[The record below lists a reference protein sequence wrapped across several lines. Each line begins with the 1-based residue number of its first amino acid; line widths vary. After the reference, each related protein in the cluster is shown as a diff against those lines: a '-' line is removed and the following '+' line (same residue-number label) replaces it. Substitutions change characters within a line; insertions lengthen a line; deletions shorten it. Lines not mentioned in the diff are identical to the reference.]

1 MKRISEIFITL
12 CFLGFLAVGLALTV
26 SHAPES
32 YSYYENR
39 SLASFPELSAQS
51 AGDGSLTTGIERY
64 LDDQAA
70 MRTASL
76 KAKARIDLALHRP
89 VVNEVVVTKERLLPY
104 LSNASGIVDAATVA
118 DKAERMADNLKR
130 INDTVTGY
138 GGYYCYVGVPCQ
150 YAYFED
156 DYPWY
161 LCNRKELSLAAASSL
176 AQAMAQRGVPFLDI
190 RAAFDA
196 MGHPEEYGSRVD
208 NHYTM
213 EGAFA
218 TYRLVMEKVAAES
231 GLEFPILGPEDV
243 RFETL
248 PNEYMGSRER
258 KLLNMETRAE
268 ALSILR
274 PLEDVPFTRSNN
286 GNPAASVVYA
296 MPASDA
302 EELTYGLYMGG
313 DIAHT
318 IIETHRDD
326 LPSILIY
333 GDSFTNAME
342 CVAYLS
348 FDEMHSLDLR
358 HYHEMSLEDYIREL
372 QPEVVVCIRDYEALL
387 AESGN
392 GGAID

>member
-1 MKRISEIFITL
+1 MKRISEIFMTV
-12 CFLGFLAVGLALTV
+12 CFLGFLAAGLALTV
-26 SHAPES
+26 SRQPES

-39 SLASFPELSAQS
+39 MLASFPKLSAQS
-51 AGDGSLTTGIERY
+51 VGDGSFATGVERY
-64 LDDQAA
+64 LDDHAA
-70 MRTASL
+70 LRTTLLMS
-76 KAKARIDLALHRP
+76 KARMDLTLRRP
-89 VVNEVVVTKERLLPY
+89 VVNEVVVTEDRLLPF
-104 LSNASGIVDAATVA
+104 LPVGVGTADAATVA
-118 DKAERMADNLKR
+118 RWGQNMADNLKR
-130 INDTVTGY
+130 ISDTVTEY
-138 GGYYCYVGVPCQ
+138 GGYYCYVAVPCQ

-161 LCNRKELSLAAASSL
+161 LFNREEFSLAVVSGL
-176 AQAMAQRGVPFLDI
+176 EQAMAERGIPFLDI

-196 MGHPEEYGSRVD
+196 MGRPEGYGSRVD

-213 EGAFA
+213 EGAFE

-243 RFETL
+243 TFETL

-274 PLEDVPFTRSNN
+274 PVVDVPFTRTDS
-286 GNPAASVVYA
+286 GHPSAPEVYA
-296 MPASDA
+296 LPASDT
-302 EELTYGLYMGG
+302 EVLTYNLYMGG
-313 DIAHT
+313 DMPNTVID
-318 IIETHRDD
+318 THRDD

-358 HYHEMSLEDYIREL
+358 HYQEMSLEDYIREL
-372 QPEVVVCIRDYEALL
+372 QPEVVVCIRDYEVLL
-387 AESGN
+387 SEKGN
-392 GGAID
+392 GGAG